1 MGAAEDVARCRRQ
14 HFGEEKFSKSRVT
27 SAFRRARCS
36 RFPLGCAALVGVAQG
51 RRYPTDLTDRQW
63 AMLEPLLPKTA
74 PVAPG
79 GRPLL
84 HSKREIVNAIL
95 YLTRAGCAWRMMPKD
110 LPHWRTVY
118 GYFVD
123 WRDDGTLDLIHDTL
137 REELRKKTEK
147 PDGTKRKAEPSA
159 GIIDSQSLRGA
170 DTVGK
175 DTRGYDAGKKV
186 QGRKRHIVTDTLG
199 LLLVVVVTA
208 ASVQDRDGGVDALKA
223 AHGWYPRLRHV
234 FADGGYA
241 GGLVVRARRY
251 WTMTLEIVSKPKDQR
266 GFAILPRRWVVERTL
281 AWLMRWRRLVR
292 DYERLPETHE
302 AFVKWAMIGLML
314 NRLARPPGRRPWA
327 PP

>member
-1 MGAAEDVARCRRQ
+1 
-14 HFGEEKFSKSRVT
+14 
-27 SAFRRARCS
+27 
-36 RFPLGCAALVGVAQG
+36 
-51 RRYPTDLTDRQW
+51 
-63 AMLEPLLPKTA
+63 
-74 PVAPG
+74 
-79 GRPLL
+79 
-84 HSKREIVNAIL
+84 
-95 YLTRAGCAWRMMPKD
+95 MMPKD

-208 ASVQDRDGGVDALKA
+208 ASVQDRDGGVD
-223 AHGWYPRLRHV
+223 V
-234 FADGGYA
+234 
-241 GGLVVRARRY
+241 
-251 WTMTLEIVSKPKDQR
+251 
-266 GFAILPRRWVVERTL
+266 PRRRT
-281 AWLMRWRRLVR
+281 AGIPGCVTSS
-292 DYERLPETHE
+292 PT
-302 AFVKWAMIGLML
+302 AAMPVDSSCG
-314 NRLARPPGRRPWA
+314 PGATGR
-327 PP
+327 